1 MMQKPAVIRLIIY
14 TLTIIPFSISFSNK
28 RELILVLIVIMFCE
42 AVRSRA
48 KISLTFRTMLLGIVG
63 FSTFLFFITVM
74 SIMRGYGGFAGADT
88 LWSAIPYIL
97 PYVSSDLFLSNFA
110 DNLEVSHTLPALV
123 LPIEYAIESRIEL
136 LAGATIIKPI
146 FLPFPA
152 EIFWFARVSDKN
164 FHARASPSNF
174 CKWRFLPVPFLSET
188 FMNFHLFGLIV
199 YACTFLIMERVFKRA
214 IVTPYILPKT
224 GFLILSV
231 YFFVVTRGVV
241 WICIF
246 CTWRFP
252 LCSWV

>member
-1 MMQKPAVIRLIIY
+1 MNLSIGISYAKRLEGIKSVDFYSGIANYLAPTLVVGIYTLTMLPYFFIYAIQLLFAVLLFFLMMQKPAVIRLIIY

-123 LPIEYAIESRIEL
+123 LPIEYAIESPLSFR
-136 LAGATIIKPI
+136 GATIKT
-146 FLPFPA
+146 
-152 EIFWFARVSDKN
+152 
-164 FHARASPSNF
+164 NF
-174 CKWRFLPVPFLSET
+174 CHSPRRY
-188 FMNFHLFGLIV
+188 FGSSQSQ
-199 YACTFLIMERVFKRA
+199 R
-214 IVTPYILPKT
+214 
-224 GFLILSV
+224 
-231 YFFVVTRGVV
+231 
-241 WICIF
+241 
-246 CTWRFP
+246 
-252 LCSWV
+252 